1 MYDLRSGLEAGDYF
15 LVDPESAQSHG
26 LRRELRQLGT
36 TLSSEVREAFSERY
50 GRMDSDRLAAAI
62 ATRNCAELES
72 IARLAANTDAGFQ
85 AALLLGYLYLDQRQ
99 PLEAVGWLQR
109 LAEDPA
115 VRGRYEPQVSV
126 LLALAW
132 SQAGVPDLAHKCLLR
147 LREHLPDARIR
158 RGDQDFV
165 LFAAEDPLAVIE
177 GLTKSAN
184 PVAENASDWPMHRGN
199 PQRNAIASQDAMCAG
214 VPEAGRIVLAE
225 PAMSI
230 ASGEKATMY
239 GGRCH
244 HFLLCIPFS

>member
-1 MYDLRSGLEAGDYF
+1 MRTNVHAVTLFGLGWSLVFLSCAPVNGGEPAASGEEFVRVLVEAPRDLRQQLASLKTAIRERQCLTAAEQLYELRSCLEAGDYF
-15 LVDPESAQSHG
+15 LVDPEGAQSHG

-85 AALLLGYLYLDQRQ
+85 AALLLGYVYLDQRQ

-132 SQAGVPDLAHKCLLR
+132 SQAGMPDLAQSVCYVCASTFQTLASAEVTRTSSCLPPRTL
-147 LREHLPDARIR
+147 
-158 RGDQDFV
+158 
-165 LFAAEDPLAVIE
+165 
-177 GLTKSAN
+177 
-184 PVAENASDWPMHRGN
+184 WW
-199 PQRNAIASQDAMCAG
+199 
-214 VPEAGRIVLAE
+214 
-225 PAMSI
+225 
-230 ASGEKATMY
+230 
-239 GGRCH
+239 
-244 HFLLCIPFS
+244 